1 MLFKK
6 WKNEQITP
14 QLPLS
19 FYLELFEI
27 GDLQAHELE
36 LVVIDL
42 AGSVEALKKII
53 EILEKER

>member
-14 QLPLS
+14 HLPLS
-19 FYLELFEI
+19 FYVELFEI

-36 LVVIDL
+36 IVVNEL
-42 AGSVEALKKII
+42 AGSIEALKKII